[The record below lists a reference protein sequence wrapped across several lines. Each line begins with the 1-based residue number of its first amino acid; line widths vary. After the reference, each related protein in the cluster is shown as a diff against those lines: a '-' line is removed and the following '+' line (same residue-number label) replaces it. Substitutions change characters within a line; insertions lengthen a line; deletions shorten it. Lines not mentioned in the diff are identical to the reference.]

1 MEQEIRYCELDG
13 RRIAYATVGEG
24 PVLLFGGRWI
34 SHLEEDWSD
43 PDARSFFED
52 LALTHRVVRYDR
64 IGVGLSDRGSHDVPD
79 VRQLGAVLDACG
91 GGPAA
96 LFGCSCAG
104 LAMASFARDF
114 PERVS
119 KLVFFGGYAARDDI
133 PDATRGSIID
143 FVRVNWP
150 LASQML
156 AGLLVP
162 HASGVEIAAF
172 SRYMRLAADAD
183 MAASSLEDDLT
194 TDARAVLP
202 HVTTPALVLHRRG
215 DRAVPIGRGR
225 ELASLLP
232 NARFMALSGDAHLPW
247 MDDHRD
253 VRRALSGFLEDGPA
267 AVGRRRQ
274 PAQRQGVGGAA
285 ARRRR
290 ALEPRDRRLALPQR
304 AHGAPARRQ
313 HPAQARA
320 VVPRRRG
327 HARDARRLRLSLYPR
342 LKPEASPDG

>member
-1 MEQEIRYCELDG
+1 MQQDIRYCEVDG
-13 RRIAYATVGEG
+13 RRVAYATVGEG

-43 PDARSFFED
+43 PHARAFFED
-52 LALTHRVVRYDR
+52 LAQTHRVVRYDR
-64 IGVGLSDRGSHDVPD
+64 LGVGISDRGPHDVPD
-79 VRQLGAVLDACG
+79 MRQLGTVLDACG

-104 LAMASFARDF
+104 LAMAGFARAF

-143 FVRVNWP
+143 FVRVNWT

-162 HASGVEIAAF
+162 HASGAEIAAF
-172 SRYMRLAADAD
+172 SRYMRLAADAEV
-183 MAASSLEDDLT
+183 AASSLEDDLT

-202 HVTTPALVLHRRG
+202 QVTTPSLVVHRRG

-232 NARFMALSGDAHLPW
+232 NARFVALSGDAHLPW

-253 VRRALSGFLEDGPA
+253 VRRALAGFLEDGPA
-267 AVGRRRQ
+267 VSADAGSPLSGRESEVLRLVAAGLSNREIAGSLFLSEHTVHRHVANILRKLGQ
-274 PAQRQGVGGAA
+274 SSRAGAA
-285 ARRRR
+285 TLATR
-290 ALEPRDRRLALPQR
+290 A
-304 AHGAPARRQ
+304 GY
-313 HPAQARA
+313 
-320 VVPRRRG
+320 V
-327 HARDARRLRLSLYPR
+327 
-342 LKPEASPDG
+342 

>member
-1 MEQEIRYCELDG
+1 M
-13 RRIAYATVGEG
+13 
-24 PVLLFGGRWI
+24 
-34 SHLEEDWSD
+34 S
-43 PDARSFFED
+43 
-52 LALTHRVVRYDR
+52 
-64 IGVGLSDRGSHDVPD
+64 D

-143 FVRVNWP
+143 FVRVNWT

-162 HASGVEIAAF
+162 HASAIEIAAF

-202 HVTTPALVLHRRG
+202 HVTTPPWFSTAAATVPCRSAG
-215 DRAVPIGRGR
+215 D
-225 ELASLLP
+225 ASLRPCCRTPPSLP
-232 NARFMALSGDAHLPW
+232 
-247 MDDHRD
+247 
-253 VRRALSGFLEDGPA
+253 
-267 AVGRRRQ
+267 
-274 PAQRQGVGGAA
+274 
-285 ARRRR
+285 
-290 ALEPRDRRLALPQR
+290 
-304 AHGAPARRQ
+304 
-313 HPAQARA
+313 
-320 VVPRRRG
+320 
-327 HARDARRLRLSLYPR
+327 
-342 LKPEASPDG
+342 

>member
-1 MEQEIRYCELDG
+1 
-13 RRIAYATVGEG
+13 
-24 PVLLFGGRWI
+24 
-34 SHLEEDWSD
+34 
-43 PDARSFFED
+43 
-52 LALTHRVVRYDR
+52 
-64 IGVGLSDRGSHDVPD
+64 
-79 VRQLGAVLDACG
+79 
-91 GGPAA
+91 
-96 LFGCSCAG
+96 
-104 LAMASFARDF
+104 MASFARDF
-114 PERVS
+114 PGRVS

-162 HASGVEIAAF
+162 RASGVEIAAF

-183 MAASSLEDDLT
+183 VAASSLEDDLT

-232 NARFMALSGDAHLPW
+232 NARFIALSGDAHLPW
-247 MDDHRD
+247 MDDQRD

-267 AVGRRRQ
+267 VSADVDSPLSGREAEVLRLVAAGLSNREIAGSLFLSEHTVHRHVANILRKLGQ
-274 PAQRQGVGGAA
+274 SSRAGAA
-285 ARRRR
+285 ALATR
-290 ALEPRDRRLALPQR
+290 A
-304 AHGAPARRQ
+304 GY
-313 HPAQARA
+313 
-320 VVPRRRG
+320 V
-327 HARDARRLRLSLYPR
+327 
-342 LKPEASPDG
+342 

>member
-1 MEQEIRYCELDG
+1 M
-13 RRIAYATVGEG
+13 T
-24 PVLLFGGRWI
+24 P
-34 SHLEEDWSD
+34 
-43 PDARSFFED
+43 
-52 LALTHRVVRYDR
+52 
-64 IGVGLSDRGSHDVPD
+64 HDVPD

-162 HASGVEIAAF
+162 RASGVEIAAF

-183 MAASSLEDDLT
+183 VAASSLEDDLT

-232 NARFMALSGDAHLPW
+232 NARFIALSGDAHLPW

-267 AVGRRRQ
+267 AAAEADSPLSGRE
-274 PAQRQGVGGAA
+274 VGGAA
-285 ARRRR
+285 ARRRG

-327 HARDARRLRLSLYPR
+327 SARDARRLRL
-342 LKPEASPDG
+342 AT

>member
-13 RRIAYATVGEG
+13 SRIAYATLGDG
-24 PVLLFGGRWI
+24 PTLLFGGRWI
-34 SHLEEDWSD
+34 SHLEEDWAD

-64 IGVGLSDRGSHDVPD
+64 IGVGLSDRDSHDVPD

-91 GGPAA
+91 GEPAA

-114 PERVS
+114 PGRVS
-119 KLVFFGGYAARDDI
+119 RLVFFGGYAARDDI

-162 HASGVEIAAF
+162 RASGVEIAAF

-183 MAASSLEDDLT
+183 VAASSLEDDLT
-194 TDARAVLP
+194 TDARDVLP

-247 MDDHRD
+247 MDDQRD
-253 VRRALSGFLEDGPA
+253 VRRALAGFLEDGPA
-267 AVGRRRQ
+267 VSEDADSPLSGREAEVLRLVAAGLSNREIAGSLYLSEHTVHRHVANILRKLGQ
-274 PAQRQGVGGAA
+274 SSRAGAA
-285 ARRRR
+285 TLATR
-290 ALEPRDRRLALPQR
+290 A
-304 AHGAPARRQ
+304 
-313 HPAQARA
+313 
-320 VVPRRRG
+320 G
-327 HARDARRLRLSLYPR
+327 HV
-342 LKPEASPDG
+342 